1 MFNISFGELLAFA
14 IIALIILGPEKLPHT
29 LRSVLLKYR
38 AVKNQISKIQND
50 IENELDLFE
59 LKRVMQEE
67 LQKIKQNEEQ
77 LKQQL
82 ALMQQEIEN
91 IQTSVF
97 TEQKTKAR
105 RINEYI
111 YTYTRSQ
118 DELKTPFL
126 AHFKTANKF
135 SEDQAA

>member
-29 LRSVLLKYR
+29 LRSVLFKYR
-38 AVKNQISKIQND
+38 AIKNQISKIQND
-50 IENELDLFE
+50 IENELDLIE

-91 IQTSVF
+91 VQISVSI
-97 TEQKTKAR
+97 EQKTKAQ
-105 RINEYI
+105 RINGYI
-111 YTYTRSQ
+111 YTRSQ
-118 DELKTPFL
+118 DKLKTPFL
-126 AHFKTANKF
+126 THFKTIDKF

>member
-14 IIALIILGPEKLPHT
+14 IIALIILGPEKLPHA
-29 LRSVLLKYR
+29 LRTVLLKYR

-50 IENELDLFE
+50 IENELDLIE

-91 IQTSVF
+91 VQTSVSI
-97 TEQKTKAR
+97 EQKTKAQ
-105 RINEYI
+105 RINDYI
-111 YTYTRSQ
+111 YTRSQ
-118 DELKTPFL
+118 DGLKTPFL
-126 AHFKTANKF
+126 THFKTAHKF

>member
-29 LRSVLLKYR
+29 LRSVLFKYR
-38 AVKNQISKIQND
+38 AIKNQISKIQND
-50 IENELDLFE
+50 IENELDLIE

-91 IQTSVF
+91 VQISVSI
-97 TEQKTKAR
+97 EQKNKPQ
-105 RINEYI
+105 RINDYI
-111 YTYTRSQ
+111 YTCSQ

>member
-29 LRSVLLKYR
+29 LRSVFLKYR

-50 IENELDLFE
+50 IENELDLIE

-91 IQTSVF
+91 VQSSVSI
-97 TEQKTKAR
+97 EQKIKAR
-105 RINEYI
+105 RINDYI
-111 YTYTRSQ
+111 YTRSQ

>member
-50 IENELDLFE
+50 IENELDLIE

-91 IQTSVF
+91 VQISF
-97 TEQKTKAR
+97 TEQKTKPR
-105 RINEYI
+105 RINDYI
-111 YTYTRSQ
+111 YTRSQ

>member
-29 LRSVLLKYR
+29 LRSVLLEYR

-50 IENELDLFE
+50 IENELDLIE

-91 IQTSVF
+91 VQTSVSI
-97 TEQKTKAR
+97 EQKTKAR
-105 RINEYI
+105 RINDYI
-111 YTYTRSQ
+111 YTRSQ

-135 SEDQAA
+135 CEDQAA

>member
-29 LRSVLLKYR
+29 LRSVLFKYR
-38 AVKNQISKIQND
+38 AVKNQINKIQND
-50 IENELDLFE
+50 IENELDLIE

-91 IQTSVF
+91 VQTSVSI
-97 TEQKTKAR
+97 EQKTKAR
-105 RINEYI
+105 RINDYI
-111 YTYTRSQ
+111 YTRSQ

-126 AHFKTANKF
+126 VHFKTANKF

>member
-29 LRSVLLKYR
+29 LRRVLLKYR

-50 IENELDLFE
+50 IENELDLIE

-91 IQTSVF
+91 VQTSVF
-97 TEQKTKAR
+97 TEQKTKGR
-105 RINEYI
+105 RINDYI
-111 YTYTRSQ
+111 YTRSQ

>member
-14 IIALIILGPEKLPHT
+14 IIALIILGPEKLRHT

-50 IENELDLFE
+50 IENELDLIE

-91 IQTSVF
+91 VQTTVSI
-97 TEQKTKAR
+97 EQKTKAQ
-105 RINEYI
+105 RINDYI
-111 YTYTRSQ
+111 YTRSQ

>member
-14 IIALIILGPEKLPHT
+14 IIALIILGPEKLPQT

-38 AVKNQISKIQND
+38 AVKNQIIKIQND
-50 IENELDLFE
+50 IENELDLIE

-82 ALMQQEIEN
+82 SLMQQEIEN
-91 IQTSVF
+91 VQTSIF
-97 TEQKTKAR
+97 TQQKNKPR
-105 RINEYI
+105 CINGYI
-111 YTYTRSQ
+111 YIHSK
-118 DELKTPFL
+118 DKLKAPFL

>member
-14 IIALIILGPEKLPHT
+14 IIALVILGPEKLPHM

-50 IENELDLFE
+50 IENELDLIE
-59 LKRVMQEE
+59 LKRVMHEE

-91 IQTSVF
+91 VQTSVF
-97 TEQKTKAR
+97 TEQKHKAR
-105 RINEYI
+105 RINDYI
-111 YTYTRSQ
+111 YTLSQ

>member
-1 MFNISFGELLAFA
+1 
-14 IIALIILGPEKLPHT
+14 
-29 LRSVLLKYR
+29 
-38 AVKNQISKIQND
+38 
-50 IENELDLFE
+50 
-59 LKRVMQEE
+59 MQEE

-91 IQTSVF
+91 VQTTVSI
-97 TEQKTKAR
+97 EQKNKAR
-105 RINEYI
+105 RINDYV
-111 YTYTRSQ
+111 YLGTH

-126 AHFKTANKF
+126 AHFKIANKF

>member
-14 IIALIILGPEKLPHT
+14 IIALIILGSEKLPHT

-50 IENELDLFE
+50 IENELDLIE

-82 ALMQQEIEN
+82 ALMQKEIEN
-91 IQTSVF
+91 VQTSVSV
-97 TEQKTKAR
+97 EQKHKAR
-105 RINEYI
+105 RINDYI
-111 YTYTRSQ
+111 YTRS

>member
-50 IENELDLFE
+50 IENELDLIE
-59 LKRVMQEE
+59 LKRVMHEE

-82 ALMQQEIEN
+82 ALIQQEIEN
-91 IQTSVF
+91 VQTSVSV
-97 TEQKTKAR
+97 EQKHKAR
-105 RINEYI
+105 HINDYV
-111 YTYTRSQ
+111 YLRSH
-118 DELKTPFL
+118 DELKAPFL
-126 AHFKTANKF
+126 THFKTANKF
-135 SEDQAA
+135 SEERAA

>member
-29 LRSVLLKYR
+29 LRSVFLKYR

-50 IENELDLFE
+50 IENELDLIE

-91 IQTSVF
+91 VQTSVF

-105 RINEYI
+105 RINDYI
-111 YTYTRSQ
+111 YTRSQ

>member
-14 IIALIILGPEKLPHT
+14 IIALIILGPEKFPHT

-50 IENELDLFE
+50 IENELDLIE

-91 IQTSVF
+91 VQTSVSI
-97 TEQKTKAR
+97 EQKTKAR
-105 RINEYI
+105 RINDYI
-111 YTYTRSQ
+111 YTRSQ

>member
-29 LRSVLLKYR
+29 LRSVLFKYR
-38 AVKNQISKIQND
+38 AIKNQISKIQND
-50 IENELDLFE
+50 IENELDLIE

-91 IQTSVF
+91 VQISVSI
-97 TEQKTKAR
+97 EQKNKPQ
-105 RINEYI
+105 RINDYI
-111 YTYTRSQ
+111 YTRSQ

>member
-1 MFNISFGELLAFA
+1 
-14 IIALIILGPEKLPHT
+14 
-29 LRSVLLKYR
+29 R

-50 IENELDLFE
+50 IENELDLIE

-91 IQTSVF
+91 VQTSVF

-105 RINEYI
+105 RINDYI
-111 YTYTRSQ
+111 YTRSQ